1 MARDL
6 ALLVVGFLLTT
17 VLGGILGSWLQQ
29 RAWNRQRAAQL
40 REEELRRADD
50 VCQKISQLMDK
61 RLYRMLRLL
70 YAFQSAARQPDS
82 TDIIKRRLEE
92 YDAVLYE
99 WNDHLNLN
107 LPLIGTYFGETA
119 RVWPD
124 QKIYESYRQ
133 AGVELE
139 VVYRSLTSHADSE
152 VSLSDIE
159 DQLTLLNDQ
168 VYRLGVFMMT
178 QLRGGYVGRTA
189 PETLRRSESPAA
201 VGARSTTLTG
211 KSQSTSKPR

>member
-6 ALLVVGFLLTT
+6 VLLVVGFLLTT

-29 RAWNRQRAAQL
+29 RAWNRQREAQL
-40 REEELRRADD
+40 SEEELRRADD

-152 VSLSDIE
+152 VSLSDI
-159 DQLTLLNDQ
+159 
-168 VYRLGVFMMT
+168 
-178 QLRGGYVGRTA
+178 
-189 PETLRRSESPAA
+189 
-201 VGARSTTLTG
+201 
-211 KSQSTSKPR
+211 